1 MLSYNELS
9 ILSNFRGSVSF
20 FCDNEMRFRKT
31 IVPNSPVNWVEIAT
45 LKKIYYKEDDFN
57 PILLTLLQFAKRLP
71 IEI

>member
-1 MLSYNELS
+1 M
-9 ILSNFRGSVSF
+9 V

-45 LKKIYYKEDDFN
+45 LKNYYKEDDFN

>member
-1 MLSYNELS
+1 MS
-9 ILSNFRGSVSF
+9 ILNNLRGSVKF
-20 FCDNEMRFRKT
+20 FDDNEMRFRKT

>member
-1 MLSYNELS
+1 M
-9 ILSNFRGSVSF
+9 RV
-20 FCDNEMRFRKT
+20 FCDDNEMRFRKI

-45 LKKIYYKEDDFN
+45 LKKEDYFN